1 MNILRGATKN
11 KQAKYTNKTTK
22 SYYDGWSNR
31 ETWLANLWINNDL
44 ALYNYLKSLVRSNRT
59 LSGKASDLAW
69 MMDELVE
76 DNTFSDNL
84 ASDLLR
90 AAYDRIRWVEIIQHN
105 S

>member
-1 MNILRGATKN
+1 MSLLRGATKSR
-11 KQAKYTNKTTK
+11 QTTRTTQTET
-22 SYYDGWSNR
+22 YEGWSSR

-69 MMDELVE
+69 MMDEMVE

>member
-1 MNILRGATKN
+1 MSILRGSTKN
-11 KQAKYTNKTTK
+11 RQTTQYTRPET
-22 SYYDGWSNR
+22 YEGWSNR

-44 ALYNYLKSLVRSNRT
+44 ALHNYLKSLVRNNKT

-76 DNTFSDNL
+76 ENTFSDNL

>member
-1 MNILRGATKN
+1 MNISRGATKN
-11 KQAKYTNKTTK
+11 RQTAYTAQTET
-22 SYYDGWSNR
+22 YEGWSNR

-44 ALYNYLKSLVRSNRT
+44 ALHNYLKSLVHNNKT

-76 DNTFSDNL
+76 ENTFSDNL